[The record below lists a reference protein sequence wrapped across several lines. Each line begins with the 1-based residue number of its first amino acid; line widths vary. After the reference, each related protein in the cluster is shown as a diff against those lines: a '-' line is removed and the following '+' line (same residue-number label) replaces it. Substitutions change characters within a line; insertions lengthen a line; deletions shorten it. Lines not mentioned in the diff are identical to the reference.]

1 MEMKFKLRILNG
13 ELNGRELMLPKG
25 VFTLGDQGSDVLLP
39 LPQGKILALIIS
51 ENQIMLQVP
60 GAVWVNGLRHD
71 LQQPVP
77 LRQVIEAAG
86 LALVLGE
93 ENDVLSGI
101 IVVHRSGPRLL
112 LWLSVATFILLGLL
126 FSFIFWFTQQSN
138 RLFSHLPSSIPTQLS
153 EQLKISTLEGINATW
168 LADGSVVLSGH
179 CTSSSAVIQLQN
191 FLVSN
196 HVVFRNQLV
205 CDDRLIASVSEVLHQ
220 YGYQDIDV
228 KVGKIT
234 GNVAIHGAIEMGEKW
249 LSVQKVLAT
258 IVGLKG
264 WVVINSHDGQIP
276 LLVERL
282 KDLGLLSYLSMTQ
295 SNKEIVISGMLS
307 LEQQQHL
314 RSMLATL
321 TQQPD
326 VFPVRYQN
334 IPASDQATQLLPA
347 AIVSYGGNSHS
358 KFVQLANGVRLQQGT
373 VLGNG
378 YKVILIGEQSIS
390 LLKSSNLVQ
399 IPMNF

>member
-1 MEMKFKLRILNG
+1 MKFKLRILNG

-307 LEQQQHL
+307 PEQQQHL

>member
-1 MEMKFKLRILNG
+1 MEMKFKLRILDG
-13 ELNGRELMLPKG
+13 ELNGRELMLPNG
-25 VFTLGDQGSDVLLP
+25 VFTLGDQGADVLLP

-101 IVVHRSGPRLL
+101 IVGHRSGPRLL

-234 GNVAIHGAIEMGEKW
+234 GNVTIHGAIEMGEKW

-282 KDLGLLSYLSMTQ
+282 KELGLLSYLSMTQ

-307 LEQQQHL
+307 PEQQQHL
-314 RSMLATL
+314 RLMLATL

-326 VFPVRYQN
+326 AFPVRYQN

>member
-1 MEMKFKLRILNG
+1 MEMKFKLRILDG

-60 GAVWVNGLRHD
+60 GAVWVNGLQHD

-86 LALVLGE
+86 LVLVLGE

-101 IVVHRSGPRLL
+101 IVGHRSGPRLL

-205 CDDRLIASVSEVLHQ
+205 CDDRLIASVGEVLHQ

>member
-1 MEMKFKLRILNG
+1 MEMKFKLRILDG
-13 ELNGRELMLPKG
+13 ELNGRELMLPNG
-25 VFTLGDQGSDVLLP
+25 VFTLGDQGADVLLP

-101 IVVHRSGPRLL
+101 IVGHRSGPRLL
-112 LWLSVATFILLGLL
+112 LWLSVATFILSGLL

-307 LEQQQHL
+307 PEQQQHL
-314 RSMLATL
+314 RLMLATL

-326 VFPVRYQN
+326 AFPVRYQN

>member
-1 MEMKFKLRILNG
+1 MEMKFKLRILDG
-13 ELNGRELMLPKG
+13 ELNGRELMLPNG
-25 VFTLGDQGSDVLLP
+25 VFTLGDQGADVLLP

-60 GAVWVNGLRHD
+60 GVVWVNGLRHD

-101 IVVHRSGPRLL
+101 IVGHRSGPRLL
-112 LWLSVATFILLGLL
+112 LWLSLATFILLGLL

-264 WVVINSHDGQIP
+264 WVVINSYDGQIP

-282 KDLGLLSYLSMTQ
+282 KELGLLSYLSMTQ

-307 LEQQQHL
+307 PEQQQHL
-314 RSMLATL
+314 RLMLATL

-326 VFPVRYQN
+326 AFPVRYQN

>member
-1 MEMKFKLRILNG
+1 MEMKFKLRILDG

-51 ENQIMLQVP
+51 ENQIMLQVS

-101 IVVHRSGPRLL
+101 IVGHRSGSRLL

-307 LEQQQHL
+307 PEQQQHL
-314 RSMLATL
+314 RLMLATL

>member
-1 MEMKFKLRILNG
+1 MEMKFKLRILDG
-13 ELNGRELMLPKG
+13 ELNGRELMLPNG
-25 VFTLGDQGSDVLLP
+25 VFTLGGQGADVLLP

-60 GAVWVNGLRHD
+60 GVVWVNGLRHD

-101 IVVHRSGPRLL
+101 IVGHRSGPRLL

-264 WVVINSHDGQIP
+264 WVVINSHDFQIP
-276 LLVERL
+276 LLVDRL

-307 LEQQQHL
+307 PEQQQHL
-314 RSMLATL
+314 RLMLATL

>member
-1 MEMKFKLRILNG
+1 MAMQFKLRILDG
-13 ELNGRELMLPKG
+13 ELNGRELILPKG
-25 VFTLGDQGSDVLLP
+25 VFTLGDQGTDVLLP

-60 GAVWVNGLRHD
+60 GSVWVNGLRHD

-101 IVVHRSGPRLL
+101 IVGHRSGPRLL

-307 LEQQQHL
+307 PEQQQHL
-314 RSMLATL
+314 RLMLATL

-326 VFPVRYQN
+326 AFPVRYQN

>member
-1 MEMKFKLRILNG
+1 MEMKFKLRILDG

-51 ENQIMLQVP
+51 ENQIMLQVS

-101 IVVHRSGPRLL
+101 IVGHRSGSRLL

-307 LEQQQHL
+307 PEQQQHL

>member
-1 MEMKFKLRILNG
+1 MEMKFKIRILNG

-205 CDDRLIASVSEVLHQ
+205 CDDRLIASVGEVLHQ

-307 LEQQQHL
+307 PEQQQHL

>member
-1 MEMKFKLRILNG
+1 MAMQFKLRILDG
-13 ELNGRELMLPKG
+13 ELNGRELILPKG
-25 VFTLGDQGSDVLLP
+25 VFTLGDQGTDVLLP

-101 IVVHRSGPRLL
+101 IVGHRSGPRLL

-307 LEQQQHL
+307 PEQQQHL
-314 RSMLATL
+314 RLMLATL

-326 VFPVRYQN
+326 AFPVRYQN

>member
-307 LEQQQHL
+307 PEQQQHL

>member
-1 MEMKFKLRILNG
+1 MVVQFKLRILDG
-13 ELNGRELMLPKG
+13 ELNGRELILPEG
-25 VFTLGDQGSDVLLP
+25 VFTLGEQGADVLLP
-39 LPQGKILALIIS
+39 LHQGKILTLIIS
-51 ENQIMLQVP
+51 ENQIMLQVS
-60 GAVWVNGLRHD
+60 GVVWINGLRHD

-77 LRQVIEAAG
+77 LRQVIETAG

-93 ENDVLSGI
+93 EKDVLSGI
-101 IVVHRSGPRLL
+101 RVTRRSGSRLL
-112 LWLSVATFILLGLL
+112 LCLSVATFILLGLL

-138 RLFSHLPSSIPTQLS
+138 RLFSYLPPSIPTQLL
-153 EQLKISTLEGINATW
+153 EQLKRPTLEGVNAAW

-179 CTSSSAVIQLQN
+179 CASSPAVIQLQN
-191 FLVSN
+191 FLISN

-228 KVGKIT
+228 KAGKKT
-234 GNVAIHGAIEMGEKW
+234 GYVAIQGAIEMGAKW
-249 LSVQKVLAT
+249 LSVQEALAA

-264 WVVINSHDGQIP
+264 WTVINPHDGQIP
-276 LLVERL
+276 LLIDRFKE
-282 KDLGLLSYLSMTQ
+282 LGLLSYLTMTQ
-295 SNKEIVISGMLS
+295 SNKEIVISGVLS

-314 RSMLATL
+314 RLMLATL
-321 TQQPD
+321 SQQPD

-334 IPASDQATQLLPA
+334 IPASDQPTQLLPA

-358 KFVQLANGVRLQQGT
+358 KFVQLANGVRLQQGA

-390 LLKSSNLVQ
+390 LLKASNLVQ
-399 IPMNF
+399 IPMDF

>member
-1 MEMKFKLRILNG
+1 MEMKFKLRILDG
-13 ELNGRELMLPKG
+13 ELNGRELMLPNG
-25 VFTLGDQGSDVLLP
+25 VFTLGDQGADVLLP

-101 IVVHRSGPRLL
+101 IVGHRSGPRLL

-153 EQLKISTLEGINATW
+153 EQLKISILEGINATW

-307 LEQQQHL
+307 PEQQQHL
-314 RSMLATL
+314 RLMLATL

-326 VFPVRYQN
+326 AFPVRYQN

>member
-101 IVVHRSGPRLL
+101 IVVHRSGPRLF

>member
-1 MEMKFKLRILNG
+1 MEMKFKLRILDG
-13 ELNGRELMLPKG
+13 ELNGRELMLPNG
-25 VFTLGDQGSDVLLP
+25 VFTLGGQGADVLLP

-60 GAVWVNGLRHD
+60 GTVWVNGLRHD

-101 IVVHRSGPRLL
+101 IVGHRSGPRLL

-264 WVVINSHDGQIP
+264 WVVINSHDFQIP
-276 LLVERL
+276 LLVDRL

-307 LEQQQHL
+307 PEQQQHL
-314 RSMLATL
+314 RLMLATL

>member
-101 IVVHRSGPRLL
+101 IVGHRSGSRLL
-112 LWLSVATFILLGLL
+112 LWLFVATFILLGLL

-334 IPASDQATQLLPA
+334 IPALDQATQLLPA

>member
-1 MEMKFKLRILNG
+1 MEMKFKLRILDG

-51 ENQIMLQVP
+51 ENQIMLQVS

-101 IVVHRSGPRLL
+101 IVGHRSGSRLL

-307 LEQQQHL
+307 PEQQQHL
-314 RSMLATL
+314 RLMLATL

-358 KFVQLANGVRLQQGT
+358 KFVQLANGVRLQQGA

>member
-1 MEMKFKLRILNG
+1 MAAQFKLRILDG
-13 ELNGRELMLPKG
+13 ELNGRELVLPKG
-25 VFTLGDQGSDVLLP
+25 VFTLGDQGADVLLP
-39 LPQGKILALIIS
+39 LPQGKILTLIIS

-60 GAVWVNGLRHD
+60 GIVWINGLQHD

-77 LRQVIEAAG
+77 LRQAIETEG

-93 ENDVLSGI
+93 EKDVLSGI
-101 IVVHRSGPRLL
+101 IVPRRSGSRLL
-112 LWLSVATFILLGLL
+112 LCLSVATFILLGLL

-138 RLFSHLPSSIPTQLS
+138 RLFSYLPPSIPAQLS
-153 EQLKISTLEGINATW
+153 EQLKISTLEGINAVW

-179 CTSSSAVIQLQN
+179 CASSPAVIQLQN
-191 FLVSN
+191 FLISN

-228 KVGKIT
+228 KVGKKT
-234 GNVAIHGAIEMGEKW
+234 GYVAIHGAIEMGAKW
-249 LSVQKVLAT
+249 LSVQEALAT
-258 IVGLKG
+258 VVGLKG
-264 WVVINSHDGQIP
+264 WEVINPHDGQIP
-276 LLVERL
+276 LLIDRFKE
-282 KDLGLLSYLSMTQ
+282 LGLLSYLSMTQ

-307 LEQQQHL
+307 PEQQQHL
-314 RSMLATL
+314 RLMLATL

-334 IPASDQATQLLPA
+334 IPVSDQATQLLPA

-358 KFVQLANGVRLQQGT
+358 KFVQLANGVRLQQGA

-399 IPMNF
+399 IPMDF

>member
-1 MEMKFKLRILNG
+1 MEMKFKLRILDG
-13 ELNGRELMLPKG
+13 ELNGRELMLPNG
-25 VFTLGDQGSDVLLP
+25 VFTLGDQGADVLLP

-101 IVVHRSGPRLL
+101 IVGHRSGPRLL

-307 LEQQQHL
+307 PEQQQHL
-314 RSMLATL
+314 RLMLATL

-326 VFPVRYQN
+326 AFPVRYQN

>member
-1 MEMKFKLRILNG
+1 MEMKFKIRILNG

-205 CDDRLIASVSEVLHQ
+205 CDDRLIASVGEVLHQ

-307 LEQQQHL
+307 PEQQQHL

-399 IPMNF
+399 IPMDF

>member
-1 MEMKFKLRILNG
+1 MEMKFKIRILDG

-101 IVVHRSGPRLL
+101 IVGHRSGSRLL

-307 LEQQQHL
+307 PEQQQHL
-314 RSMLATL
+314 RLMLATL